1 MGRSFWR
8 GAAWLTVGSLVSK
21 LLGAVYRIF
30 LPRVL
35 GDAGVGLFQMAYP
48 LYAVVLTVSVTGIP
62 LALSKMTAEW
72 RAVGREREADALADW
87 ALAGLGLVGISLA
100 AAMALSSQWV
110 AATVFHQPRAALPI
124 LALSPALALV
134 ALESGWRGYFQG
146 RQQMRPTAVSQIAEQ
161 GVRVV
166 VMFPL
171 ALALAPQGLSAA
183 AAGATAGAPIG
194 AAVGVWYLARIR
206 RRQRPLWP
214 RAVVP
219 WRGMRRLVVLA
230 APMAMTALLFPALLL
245 TDAVL
250 VPYRLLSVGYS
261 ATAATAAYGRLAG
274 EAMPLVNL
282 TLILGAALGLSV
294 VPAVAAAL
302 AAGDAGRAR
311 DRVGAAL
318 AAIWMV
324 GLPVAGGLLV
334 LAGPLTTLL
343 YGNAGAALALAILCL
358 GAVSLSAQQLLS
370 NALQAAGRGWIP
382 VVNLL
387 AALGAKVAADWAL
400 VPRCGIEGAAA
411 GTVLAATLA
420 LALNGWAW
428 RQLAGHPQH
437 RSVRAWA
444 VPLAGTLLLMGV
456 VRAYLVSPAH
466 LGPALTVLGP
476 PAATVPTV
484 LAIVVGM
491 LAYAAVVVPLGGGRL
506 LRLLWQERR

>member
-1 MGRSFWR
+1 MRQSFWR

-62 LALSKMTAEW
+62 LALSKLTAEW
-72 RAVGREREADALADW
+72 RAVGRERDADALADW
-87 ALAGLGLVGISLA
+87 ALVGLGLVGVSLA
-100 AAMALSSQWV
+100 AAMALSSHWV
-110 AATVFHQPRAALPI
+110 ADAVFHQPRAALPI

-146 RQQMRPTAVSQIAEQ
+146 RQHMRPTAVSQILEQ

-171 ALALAPQGLSAA
+171 ALALWPQGLSAA
-183 AAGATAGAPIG
+183 VAGATAAAPIG
-194 AAVGVWYLARIR
+194 AGVGVWYLARVR
-206 RRQRPLWP
+206 RRQGPLMP
-214 RAVVP
+214 RGAVP
-219 WRGMRRLVVLA
+219 WPGLKRLVVLA

-250 VPYRLLSVGYS
+250 VPERLLSVGYS

-302 AAGDAGRAR
+302 SAGDVGRAA

-334 LAGPLTTLL
+334 LARPLTTLL

-358 GAVSLSAQQLLS
+358 GAVGLSAQQLLG
-370 NALQAAGRGWIP
+370 NALQAAGHGWIP
-382 VVNLL
+382 VRNLAVGVL
-387 AALGAKVAADWAL
+387 VKAALDWVL
-400 VPRCGIEGAAA
+400 VPHYGIEGAAA
-411 GTVLAATLA
+411 ATVAAATLA
-420 LALNGWAW
+420 LSLNGQAW
-428 RQLAGHPQH
+428 RRHVGRPARQGM
-437 RSVRAWA
+437 RSWA
-444 VPLAGTLLLMGV
+444 LPLTGTLLLMAA
-456 VRAYLVSPAH
+456 VRGYLAPAGH
-466 LGPALTVLGP
+466 LAAALTVLGP

-484 LAIVVGM
+484 LAVVVGA

-506 LRLLWQERR
+506 WRQLWQERR